1 MDERTV
7 SMCRV
12 PKQPILQETG
22 NAQAGVCNA
31 SRAKSETDTDD
42 RGGQVPKHVRAT
54 AASEEVTQ
62 ADD

>member
-1 MDERTV
+1 MR
-7 SMCRV
+7 R
-12 PKQPILQETG
+12 ET
-22 NAQAGVCNA
+22 GVCNA

-62 ADD
+62 TDD

>member
-12 PKQPILQETG
+12 PKQPILQG
-22 NAQAGVCNA
+22 NRECAGRRACNA

-42 RGGQVPKHVRAT
+42 RGQVPEHVRQPRQ
-54 AASEEVTQ
+54 VRK
-62 ADD
+62 